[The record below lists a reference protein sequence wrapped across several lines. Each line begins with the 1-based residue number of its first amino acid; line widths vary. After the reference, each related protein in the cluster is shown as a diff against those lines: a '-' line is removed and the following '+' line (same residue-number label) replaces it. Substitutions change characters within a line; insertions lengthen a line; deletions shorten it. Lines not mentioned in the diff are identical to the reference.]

1 MFSCKLY
8 QKHIN
13 KLHIS
18 KLTAQRNTRKLILT
32 FKDTFFQTFLF
43 SNIQRIQ
50 YNRNI
55 VVNIRK

>member
-1 MFSCKLY
+1 MFSCKQY

-32 FKDTFFQTFLF
+32 FKDHSFKHFCFQTYKEF
-43 SNIQRIQ
+43 SIIG
-50 YNRNI
+50 I
-55 VVNIRK
+55 

>member
-1 MFSCKLY
+1 MFSCKQY

-43 SNIQRIQ
+43 SNIQNRYPIQ
-50 YNRNI
+50 LM
-55 VVNIRK
+55 